1 MHLVR
6 AVTLLLLHG
15 LCAHSAVITEGGY
28 PILWDKVPERIS
40 QQPPDNGMLVVQPWD
55 YLQRMSLLKWILN
68 ATDDYMTSMGPG
80 PNENPLWNLPLQLSW
95 LYKSGRLA
103 DPTDGTT
110 CGHESGDST
119 CISPH
124 SWWACM
130 NYYLS
135 VIPFLAA
142 VETGT
147 LGQGLTSQ
155 VEALT
160 GVEQDYCTSYSDC
173 YVKHTELMEKWNTF
187 YQGLKNLSTSEL
199 PDSEKKEQIL
209 TLMWDA
215 EVSSLH
221 TSSQCS
227 DLRKH
232 YSNPEQKFSRIWVD
246 STEFMAATHL
256 QSSLDKAAPLLIPL
270 PGRVLKEDDSPPNI
284 ADLSEA
290 ENHALYIFYWMESM
304 NSVLEGVLKTMW
316 RSAMCSIPAREKGQ
330 AVLRDLVLEPKF
342 AVAGLMSIMKDM
354 TSTCSLPMS

>member
-95 LYKSGRLA
+95 LYKSGRFMVRLPCSYLPSQA
-103 DPTDGTT
+103 DSLTLLMVPHVGTKVAIPRVFHHT
-110 CGHESGDST
+110 AG
-119 CISPH
+119 
-124 SWWACM
+124 M

-187 YQGLKNLSTSEL
+187 YQVLCYCSCF
-199 PDSEKKEQIL
+199 P
-209 TLMWDA
+209 
-215 EVSSLH
+215 SLH
-221 TSSQCS
+221 PHVKPNTKLSSTT
-227 DLRKH
+227 RKH

-330 AVLRDLVLEPKF
+330 AVLRDLVFEPKF